1 MTEFEYVPDIDP
13 FGTASILG
21 REPIEVARKILY
33 AAKRHGPVAAY
44 IDGRGRLTLRAAGVV
59 YPADP
64 PSLWLVGLYNDA
76 ASTIRIMEDVEL
88 RVAEVRA
95 ARG

>member
-1 MTEFEYVPDIDP
+1 MTEFEHVPEIDP

-33 AAKRHGPVAAY
+33 AAKRHGPVEAY
-44 IDGRGRLTLRAAGVV
+44 IDGRGRVTLRVAGVV
-59 YPADP
+59 YPTEP
-64 PSLWLVGLYNDA
+64 PSLWLVGLYTDS

>member
-1 MTEFEYVPDIDP
+1 MNICDTEIDA

-33 AAKRHGPVAAY
+33 AAKLHGPVHVY
-44 IDGRGRLTLRAAGVV
+44 IDRDGHVIIRRAGIV
-59 YPADP
+59 YPASLPD
-64 PSLWLVGLYNDA
+64 LWLTGTYTAD
-76 ASTIRIMEDVEL
+76 ASTVRVMEDVEL